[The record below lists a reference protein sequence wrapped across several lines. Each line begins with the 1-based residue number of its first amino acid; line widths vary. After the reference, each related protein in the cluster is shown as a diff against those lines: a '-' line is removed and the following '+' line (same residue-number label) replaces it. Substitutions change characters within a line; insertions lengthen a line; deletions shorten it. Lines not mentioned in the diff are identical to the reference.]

1 MRITLSKANI
11 TQQDI
16 DAVAEVLISGQLSIG
31 PRLDSFEKSIA
42 DYTGVKHA
50 VGVNS
55 GTSGLH
61 CLIKAMGIQKGD
73 EVITTPFSFIASTN
87 CFLFEGAKPVFAD
100 IDEKT
105 YNVDLEQMEG
115 KITNNT
121 KLLLPVDV
129 FGQPLDMSTVMKIAK
144 RHSVKVLEDS
154 CEAIGSE
161 FSGIK
166 AGSTAD
172 GAVFAF
178 YPNKQMTTAEGG
190 IIVTNDQH
198 LADTCRS
205 LRNQGRSKTSK
216 WLEHEQIGYNYRMSE
231 LHAALGLSQFSR
243 FETLLEKRDVVAQCY
258 NKRLKNINGIHI
270 PYIHPKVNKMSW
282 FVYTVT
288 FVPGIDR
295 DKVMVLLGERGID
308 SKPYF
313 SPIHLQAFMR
323 KTFGFKEGD
332 FPVTERIAKSTL
344 SLPFYTDMTPVE
356 VGAVCDALIE
366 IIGKF

>member
-1 MRITLSKANI
+1 MKIPLSKASI

-16 DAVAEVLISGQLSIG
+16 DAVSQVLSSGQLSIG
-31 PRLDSFEKSIA
+31 PQLVEFEKSIA

-50 VGVNS
+50 IGVNS

-61 CLIKAMGIQKGD
+61 CLIRAMEIQKGD

-105 YNVDLEQMEG
+105 YNINLEQVEG
-115 KITNNT
+115 RITSNT

-129 FGQPLDMSTVMKIAK
+129 FGQPLDMRAIMNIAQN
-144 RHSVKVLEDS
+144 HQLKVLEDS

-161 FSGIK
+161 YDGIK
-166 AGSTAD
+166 AGSAAD

-190 IIVTNDQH
+190 MIVTNDHH

-216 WLEHEQIGYNYRMSE
+216 WLEHDQLGYNYRMSE
-231 LHAALGLSQFSR
+231 LHAALGLSQFNR
-243 FETLLEKRDVVAQCY
+243 FETLLEKRNTVAQSY
-258 NKRLKNINGIHI
+258 NKRLKNIDGIRI

-282 FVYTVT
+282 FVYTVA
-288 FVPGIDR
+288 FAPGIDR
-295 DKVMVLLGERGID
+295 DKVMDLLGERGID

-323 KTFGFKEGD
+323 KAFGFQEGD

-344 SLPFYTDMTPVE
+344 SLPFYTDMQPFE
-356 VGAVCDALIE
+356 VDAVCDALIE

>member
-1 MRITLSKANI
+1 MKIPLSKASI
-11 TQQDI
+11 TQEDI
-16 DAVAEVLISGQLSIG
+16 NAVAEVLSSGQLSIG
-31 PRLDSFEKSIA
+31 PQLVEFEKRIA
-42 DYTGVKHA
+42 DYIGVKHA
-50 VGVNS
+50 IGVNS

-61 CLIKAMGIQKGD
+61 CLIKALGIQKGD
-73 EVITTPFSFIASTN
+73 EVVTTPFSFIASTN
-87 CFLFEGAKPVFAD
+87 CFLFEGAKPIFAD

-105 YNVDLEQMEG
+105 YNINLDQMEN

-129 FGQPLDMSTVMKIAK
+129 FGQPLDMCAVMKIAQK
-144 RHSVKVLEDS
+144 RSIKVLEDS

-161 FSGIK
+161 YDGIK
-166 AGSTAD
+166 AGSVAD
-172 GAVFAF
+172 GSVFAF

-198 LADTCRS
+198 IADTCRS

-216 WLEHEQIGYNYRMSE
+216 WLEHDQLGYNYRMSE
-231 LHAALGLSQFSR
+231 LHAALGLSQFNR
-243 FETLLEKRDVVAQCY
+243 FESLLQRREAVAQCY
-258 NKRLKNINGIHI
+258 NIRLKNIDGIRI
-270 PYIHPKVNKMSW
+270 PYIHSKVNKMSW
-282 FVYTVT
+282 FVYTIT
-288 FVPGIDR
+288 FDSGINR
-295 DKVMVLLGERGID
+295 DKVMDLLGERGID

-323 KTFGFKEGD
+323 KTFGFQEGD

-344 SLPFYTDMTPVE
+344 SLPFYTDMQPSE
-356 VGAVCDALIE
+356 VDAVCDALIE